1 MMPLPTPAER
11 KILGQEMTRMMM
23 AYRFGL
29 DEISTKIKILR
40 DEFTYVHDYNPIE
53 HVSSRVK
60 SPASIIEKAKRRGIE
75 PTVEALRREV
85 RDIAGIRI
93 TCSFVPDIYTVA
105 DLITNQQDVT
115 VIEVRDY
122 IKNPKPNGYQSLHVL
137 VEVPVF
143 LSDRVEAVP
152 VEIQIRTVA
161 MDFWASLE
169 HKIYYKFEKDVP
181 SDVLAELKEAAE
193 TAAALDRKMLRLRE
207 QVRYIDAATPSLPE
221 HSTVLTEATNLSR
234 LFSGLLEETSRS
246 E

>member
-1 MMPLPTPAER
+1 MPLPSAAER

-40 DEFTYVHDYNPIE
+40 DEFTYVHEYNPIE

-75 PTVEALRREV
+75 HTVEALRREV

-143 LSDRVEAVP
+143 LSDRVESVP

-181 SDVLAELKEAAE
+181 GDVLAELKEAAE

-221 HSTVLTEATNLSR
+221 HTSALTEATNLSK
-234 LFSGLLEETSRS
+234 LFSGLLEETSRG

>member
-1 MMPLPTPAER
+1 MPLPTPAER